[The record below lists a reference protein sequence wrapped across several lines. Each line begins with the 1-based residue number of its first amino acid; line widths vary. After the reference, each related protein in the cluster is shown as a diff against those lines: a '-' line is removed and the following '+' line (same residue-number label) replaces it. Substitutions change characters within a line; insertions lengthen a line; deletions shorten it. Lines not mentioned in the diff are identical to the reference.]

1 MRTNRYEQA
10 TLERTLLYIMNAPNA
25 LTLGRIFAIP
35 FFIFFLLNAS
45 GQKSVFALIAAI
57 IFIAA
62 AITDALDGYLARKHH
77 LETDFGRLWDPLA
90 DKLLVLSAFICFVQ
104 VQPDIVP
111 AWVVVVIIGREFI
124 VTGVRSVASAS
135 GKVIAADKSGKVK
148 TVIQMVTV
156 CELLLNGWIRSFTEI
171 PIDKALILLTLAIT
185 LYSGTVFM
193 IKNRDAYSMKK

>member
-1 MRTNRYEQA
+1 
-10 TLERTLLYIMNAPNA
+10 MNAPNA